1 MKKSLNPIYF
11 TGLMCLLVTNYSF
24 SATPCCS
31 RHGGIDHCEEKS
43 GYFRCK
49 DGLLSDCLC
58 VSAHP
63 FNRTAKVVK
72 VLDPQNIE
80 VEYRGIRTRIG
91 LYGIKSPENNSSF
104 CLEATNLISD
114 MVLNKSINFEPI
126 IFDRFGQEWAWVWE
140 GKTNLNKELVR
151 RGLSY
156 WDRNRA
162 PAQSE
167 LEAIE
172 NEAKS
177 QKKGVW
183 SSK

>member
-1 MKKSLNPIYF
+1 MKSLRPICF
-11 TGLMCLLVTNYSF
+11 TGLMCLLVTSYSF

-31 RHGGIDHCEEKS
+31 RHGGIDHCDEKS
-43 GYFRCK
+43 GYFRCN
-49 DGLLSDCLC
+49 DGQLSNCLC

-80 VEYRGIRTRIG
+80 VEYRGIRSKIG
-91 LYGIKSPENNSSF
+91 LYGIKSPEHNSSF
-104 CLEATNLISD
+104 FPEALRFISD
-114 MVLNKSINFEPI
+114 MVLDKSINFEPI
-126 IFDRFGQEWAWVWE
+126 IFDRYGQEWAWVWE
-140 GKTNLNKELVR
+140 GKTNLNKELIR

-172 NEAKS
+172 NEARS
-177 QKKGVW
+177 QKAGIW
-183 SSK
+183 SLK

>member
-1 MKKSLNPIYF
+1 MKNLKPIYF
-11 TGLMCLLVTNYSF
+11 TGLICLLVTSYSY

-49 DGLLSDCLC
+49 DGLLSNCLC
-58 VSAHP
+58 VSTHP

-104 CLEATNLISD
+104 CLEATNLISE
-114 MVLNKSINFEPI
+114 MVLNKSINFEPMV
-126 IFDRFGQEWAWVWE
+126 FDRFGQEWAWVWE

-162 PAQSE
+162 PAQAE

-177 QKKGVW
+177 EKKGVW